1 MITFEEY
8 VQKHLAEAGYSFEDM
23 ELVGLGWMAKEKFGQ
38 CFLAST
44 KTEIAR
50 FAHKDSKVFDDLAAE
65 LSSLNYAIEA
75 CGHDGVIEM
84 EKVRVIAKDAIKR
97 LVNYI

>member
-23 ELVGLGWMAKEKFGQ
+23 ELVGIGWMAKEKFGQ
-38 CFLAST
+38 CFPDST
-44 KTEIAR
+44 KTEIASL
-50 FAHKDSKVFDDLAAE
+50 AYKDSKVFDDMAAE

-75 CGHDGVIEM
+75 FGHDGVIEM